1 MRMRRVVVT
10 GMGTVNPLGNSL
22 LVSWD
27 AAKSACSGIRAL
39 TGIDAEYLEWKV
51 AGELKQF
58 HPQDFLTLKEI
69 HRIDLFVQFAVA
81 AALMAAEDASVDRK
95 KLEKG
100 GVFIGSSRGGISTIE
115 KALKNLYSRPVRKRT
130 RLSAYLMPATTISM
144 AATQVSQKLGIKGH
158 CLGISNACA
167 SGTNAIGE
175 AYRYIKH
182 GYADLILCGGA
193 EAPISEVCIAG
204 YGSSGA
210 LSRIN
215 SQDASRPF
223 DLTRDGFVLAE
234 GASILMLESYGEA
247 IKRNAKIYGEVLGY
261 GNSADAC
268 HQTVPAR
275 EGEIRAIHAAI
286 AEAKLR
292 PQDISLI
299 YAHGT
304 STPIGDRIE
313 TEAIKA
319 VFQDQAYAVPVS
331 AIKSMTGH
339 MLAASGAL
347 EAAFALMSLKEGVI
361 LPTINLREHDP
372 ECDIRYVTELKNAD
386 LQHVLSH
393 SFGFGG
399 INAVLVFRKW
409 DA

>member
-1 MRMRRVVVT
+1 MRRVVVT
-10 GMGTVNPLGNSL
+10 GIGTVNPLGNSL
-22 LVSWD
+22 ALSWD
-27 AAKSACSGIRAL
+27 AAKSARSGITAVTR
-39 TGIDAEYLEWKV
+39 IDATDLEWKV
-51 AGELKQF
+51 AGELKEFQ
-58 HPQDFLTLKEI
+58 PLDFLTPKEKN
-69 HRIDLFVQFAVA
+69 RIDSFVQYAVSA
-81 AALMAAEDASVDRK
+81 AMMAVEDAFVDTNM
-95 KLEKG
+95 LEKG

-115 KALKNLYSRPVRKRT
+115 KALKKLYSESHHKRK
-130 RLSAYLMPATTISM
+130 RLSAYLMPATTVSM
-144 AATQVSQKLGIKGH
+144 AATQVSHKLGIEGH
-158 CLGISNACA
+158 CLGISNACT

-193 EAPISEVCIAG
+193 EAPISEICITG

-215 SQDASRPF
+215 AQDASRPF
-223 DLTRDGFVLAE
+223 DRTRDGFVLAE
-234 GASILMLESYGEA
+234 GATILVLESYEEA
-247 IKRNAKIYGEVLGY
+247 MKRNAKIYGEIIGY
-261 GNSADAC
+261 GNSADAY
-268 HQTVPAR
+268 HQTVPSR
-275 EGEIRAIHAAI
+275 EGETRAIQAAI
-286 AEAKLR
+286 TEAKLTYA
-292 PQDISLI
+292 DISLI

-313 TEAIKA
+313 TETIKT
-319 VFQDQAYAVPVS
+319 VFQERASIVPVS

-347 EAAFALMSLKEGVI
+347 EGAFALMSLKEGII

-372 ECDIRYVTELKNAD
+372 ECDINYVSELKNAE

-399 INAVLVFRKW
+399 VNAVLVFKKW